1 VFGDKIPEGEK
12 SGVHQHC
19 PTLQANSYGGRGPEF
34 CRFHRGEGSSLACGT
49 YRAYGPVPP

>member
-1 VFGDKIPEGEK
+1 MFGDKIPEGEK